1 MKRLEQVINELIQ
14 KDKKV
19 NVQNVVFESLLTSG
33 GTLTNEDEIKKH
45 IDSNY
50 IVYPSGT
57 IYFIDSINKVLVN
70 KKVLKVINDPKWTH
84 SFKKTQVRASGG
96 NEGLKKHFNIKKC
109 ETFYW
114 INNSIIQKYK

>member
-33 GTLTNEDEIKKH
+33 GTLTDEDEIKKH
-45 IDSNY
+45 IEANY

-57 IYFIDSINKVLVN
+57 MYFMDSINKVLVN
-70 KKVLKVINDPKWTH
+70 KKALKVINDFEWTH
-84 SFKKTQVRASGG
+84 SFKKTQVRANGG
-96 NEGLKKHFNIKKC
+96 NEGLKKHFNIKKG

-114 INNSIIQKYK
+114 INNSIIEKYK

>member
-1 MKRLEQVINELIQ
+1 MKRIEYIINELIQ

-33 GTLTNEDEIKKH
+33 GTLTNEEEIKKH
-45 IDSNY
+45 IEDNY

-57 IYFIDSINKVLVN
+57 MYFMDSINKVLVN
-70 KKVLKVINDPKWTH
+70 KKALKVINDFEWTH
-84 SFKKTQVRASGG
+84 SFKKTLVKAKDG
-96 NEGLKKHFNIKKC
+96 NIGLKKHFNIKKG

-114 INNSIIQKYK
+114 NNNSIIQKY